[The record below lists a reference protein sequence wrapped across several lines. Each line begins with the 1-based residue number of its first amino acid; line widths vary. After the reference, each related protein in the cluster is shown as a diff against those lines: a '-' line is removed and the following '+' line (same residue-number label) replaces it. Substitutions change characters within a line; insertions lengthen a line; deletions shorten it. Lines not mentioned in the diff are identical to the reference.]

1 MIVILVVRLIRSCRW
16 RVSVDKCNTCHN
28 QYRPDCNWNQGRC
41 PHHPSMIKIQPKDT
55 SKGHFYVSLA
65 KSGLR
70 MIAGA
75 TLMSQMFWTA
85 GLLLILAEGLG
96 VLEELV

>member
-1 MIVILVVRLIRSCRW
+1 M
-16 RVSVDKCNTCHN
+16 N
-28 QYRPDCNWNQGRC
+28 
-41 PHHPSMIKIQPKDT
+41 IQPKDT

-75 TLMSQMFWTA
+75 TLMSQMFWAA
-85 GLLLILAEGLG
+85 GLFLILAEGLG
-96 VLEELV
+96 ILEEVV